1 MRVLHLLQNFMQL
14 LENTSLKPF
23 HTFGIKCNAKYILTL
38 SSFNELLD
46 FLKNEWGKHPV
57 KMILGGGSNV
67 LFTSDYQGLILR
79 PSLKGIEL
87 LEETSEEV
95 VVRAMCGEVWDEFV
109 NYCVERGWGGIENLS
124 QIPGNVGACPIQ
136 NIGAYGVEVKETI
149 RQVECIELSTLKQV
163 TFNNEDCDFGY
174 RTSVFKTREK
184 GRYLITGV
192 VFKLQKNP
200 VLKTRY
206 ADVEKELEKYGTYD
220 IKAVRAAISA
230 IRWRKL
236 PDPVCI
242 GNAGSFFKNPV
253 ISVAL
258 YKEIQE
264 DYPNI
269 PGYTQSECEIKV
281 PAAWLI
287 ENACYKGVREG
298 DVGTSPSQPLVI
310 VNYGDATGPEIISF
324 ARKIQSRIKEMFE
337 IELEM
342 EVNVI

>member
-1 MRVLHLLQNFMQL
+1 MQF
-14 LENTSLKPF
+14 LENAALKPY
-23 HTFGIKCNAKYILTL
+23 HTFGIKCNAHHIVTVETYT
-38 SSFNELLD
+38 ELFD
-46 FLKNEWGKHPV
+46 FLKLQWPEYPV

-67 LFTSDYQGLILR
+67 LFTCDYGGLILR
-79 PSLKGIEL
+79 PQIKGIEL
-87 LEETSEEV
+87 LEENRDEV
-95 VVRAMCGEVWDEFV
+95 IVRAMCGENWDDFV
-109 NYCVERGWGGIENLS
+109 NYCVERGWGGVENLS
-124 QIPGNVGACPIQ
+124 QIPGNVGASPIQ

-149 RQVECIELSTLKQV
+149 QWVECIELDTLMPIVYK
-163 TFNNEDCDFGY
+163 NNECGFGY
-174 RTSVFKTREK
+174 RSSIFKTIEK
-184 GRYLITGV
+184 GRHLITAV

-200 VLKTRY
+200 VLKTNY
-206 ADVEKELEKYGTYD
+206 ADVERELEKFDTID

-236 PDPVCI
+236 PDPLCI

-253 ISVAL
+253 IKISH

-269 PGYTQSECEIKV
+269 PGFPQSDSEIKI

-310 VNYGDATGPEIISF
+310 VNYGDATGLEIITF
-324 ARKIQSRIKEMFE
+324 AQQIQKRIMEMFS